1 MARYVVL
8 QNNLP
13 SENTVDLLT
22 LKYSQ
27 RNVIEIIISVCKILK
42 IITTYW
48 KFTFTIYNMFIKQ
61 RVHYRLTDI
70 ITMLY
75 YYCFCVSS
83 LRILNFRYLTE
94 MAVYQNLHSLDNLL
108 IAWLRF
114 WRL

>member
-1 MARYVVL
+1 
-8 QNNLP
+8 
-13 SENTVDLLT
+13 
-22 LKYSQ
+22 
-27 RNVIEIIISVCKILK
+27 
-42 IITTYW
+42 
-48 KFTFTIYNMFIKQ
+48 MFIKQ

-108 IAWLRF
+108 IA
-114 WRL
+114 

>member
-42 IITTYW
+42 IITTY
-48 KFTFTIYNMFIKQ
+48 
-61 RVHYRLTDI
+61 
-70 ITMLY
+70 
-75 YYCFCVSS
+75 
-83 LRILNFRYLTE
+83 
-94 MAVYQNLHSLDNLL
+94 
-108 IAWLRF
+108 
-114 WRL
+114 